1 MSPFKEVIKQLKKG
15 NLVILNDDVET
26 HSSYL
31 MGLAETVTGQHVN
44 LMTKIGKGLIYVCI
58 NNRKA
63 KQLDLPLM
71 DGKNNPNKNFT
82 ISIDHHTTTTGI
94 SAFERANTIKA
105 VTNEDSK
112 PEDFKK
118 PGHVFPLVYSDNG
131 MLDYM
136 GVVEASADL
145 AKISSSSSD
154 ITYLCEIL
162 NKEGGVATIKEV
174 ADISKEYNI
183 PTIKITEVFKSMYNV
198 SICTLGGEVVHGQK
212 LGRKLGYP
220 TANLDLYTSKD
231 CLRNGVY
238 GVKVNWRGLT
248 YFGVMNAGVKP
259 TLNNNMQKSYEI
271 HILDFNHSV
280 YGEAINVEV
289 KFFIREE
296 IKFSSINQLTQ
307 QIENDIQKVKYK
319 FELQQMVK
327 IES

>member
-1 MSPFKEVIKQLKKG
+1 MRTIKVVIEQLKKG
-15 NLVILNDDVET
+15 NLVILIDDVET

-31 MGLAETVTGQHVN
+31 MGLAETVTGQYVN

-63 KQLDLPLM
+63 KQLNLPLM

-82 ISIDHHTTTTGI
+82 ISIDHHTSTTGI
-94 SAFERANTIKA
+94 SAFERANTIKE
-105 VTNEDSK
+105 VLNEDSK
-112 PEDFKK
+112 PEDFLK

-131 MLDYM
+131 MLDYI

-145 AKISSSSSD
+145 AKISSSFSG

-162 NKEGGVATIKEV
+162 NKQGDVATIHEV

-183 PTIKITEVFKSMYNV
+183 PSIKITEIFKAMNNA
-198 SICTLGGEVVHGQK
+198 SICTLDGKVVHGQK

-220 TANLDLYTSKD
+220 TANLDLYTSND
-231 CLRNGVY
+231 CLKNGVY
-238 GVKVNWRGLT
+238 GVKVKWQGLT
-248 YFGVMNAGVKP
+248 YFGVMNTGVKP
-259 TLNNNMQKSYEI
+259 TLTNNMQKSYEI
-271 HILDFNHSV
+271 HIFDFNHSI
-280 YGEAINVEV
+280 YGEEINVEV

-296 IKFSSINQLTQ
+296 IKFCSINQLIQ
-307 QIENDIQKVKYK
+307 QIEKDIQKVKDT

-327 IES
+327 IGS